1 VSVIL
6 QIIHYE
12 AYVTPISPIGWIGG
26 RYEMQFHF
34 SLPGSEPDEME
45 MRQGLWRLFF
55 LQA

>member
-1 VSVIL
+1 VPVIL

-34 SLPGSEPDEME
+34 ALPGSEPDEME